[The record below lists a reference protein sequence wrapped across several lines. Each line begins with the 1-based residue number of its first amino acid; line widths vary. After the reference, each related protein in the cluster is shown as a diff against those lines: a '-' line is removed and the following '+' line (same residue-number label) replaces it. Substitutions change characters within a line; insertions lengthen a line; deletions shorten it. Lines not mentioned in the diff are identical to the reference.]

1 MTSKTEVKTPKVSFR
16 EINTIAIPAIIAGIA
31 EPLISLSDIAIIGN
45 VEQNSVEALAAAGI
59 VGSFLSAIIW
69 IVAQTK
75 TAISALV
82 SQHLGSNRLHAVKT
96 LVPQT
101 ILLNFILSLIIYFV
115 TAFFAELIF
124 TAYNAEGLILDY
136 TKSYYRIRALGY
148 PLTLVTFAIF
158 GVFRGLQN
166 TLWAMKCSLVGGAVN
181 IGLDF
186 ILVYGID
193 GIIPALHLEGAAIAS
208 VIAQGV
214 MLVMA
219 LYFFFK
225 KTPFNLKLSFR
236 LNPNLKPLIS
246 MASNLFLRTLALN
259 IAIYLANAYA
269 TDYGK
274 NYIAAQSILMN
285 IWLFFSFFIDG
296 YANAGNA
303 IGGKLLG
310 AKAYTKLWNLS
321 KDISKYAVIIAFIL
335 MGICAL
341 FYDEIGLIFNKDEQ
355 VLLLFSSV
363 FWLVLLMQPINS
375 IAFMFDGVFKGL
387 GEAKY
392 LRNVLLIATFLGFW
406 PTLLILDYLGF
417 KLYAI
422 WIAFFVWMLIR
433 SVALVIKFRR
443 KYLSPS

>member
-1 MTSKTEVKTPKVSFR
+1 MPSKASIPTPKVSFK

-45 VEQNSVEALAAAGI
+45 VANNSVEALAAAGI
-59 VGSFLSAIIW
+59 VGSFLSALIW
-69 IVAQTK
+69 ILAQTK

-82 SQHLGSNRLHAVKT
+82 SQHLGSNRIHAVKT

-101 ILLNFILSLIIYFV
+101 LVLNLMLSLVIYFV

-124 TAYNAEGLILDY
+124 SAYNAEGLILDY
-136 TKSYYRIRALGY
+136 AKSYYRIRALGY
-148 PLTLVTFAIF
+148 PFTLVTFAIF

-186 ILVYGID
+186 ALVYGID
-193 GIIPALHLEGAAIAS
+193 GLIPAMHLEGAAIAS
-208 VIAQGV
+208 VIAQAV
-214 MLVMA
+214 MLAMA
-219 LYFFFK
+219 FYYYIQ
-225 KTPFNLKLSFR
+225 KTPFHLKLSFT

-246 MASNLFLRTLALN
+246 MALNLFLRTLALN

-321 KDISKYAVIIAFIL
+321 KDISKYAVIIALIL
-335 MGICAL
+335 AGICTL
-341 FYDEIGLIFNKDEQ
+341 LYNEIGMIFNKDEQ

-363 FWLVLLMQPINS
+363 FWMVLLMQPINA
-375 IAFMFDGVFKGL
+375 IAFMFDGIFKGL

-392 LRNVLLIATFLGFW
+392 LRNVLLVATFLGFW
-406 PTLLILDYLGF
+406 PTLILFDYLGL

-422 WIAFFVWMLIR
+422 WLAFLVWMLIR
-433 SVALVIKFRR
+433 SIALVVKFRN
-443 KYLSPS
+443 KYLSSP

>member
-1 MTSKTEVKTPKVSFR
+1 MSSKSSIKTPKVSFK

-45 VEQNSVEALAAAGI
+45 VETNAVEALAAAGI

-69 IVAQTK
+69 ILAQTK

-82 SQHLGSNRLHAVKT
+82 SQHLGSNRLNAVKT

-115 TAFFAELIF
+115 TAFFSELIF
-124 TAYNAEGLILDY
+124 SAYNAEGLILDY
-136 TKSYYRIRALGY
+136 TQSYYRIRALGY
-148 PLTLVTFAIF
+148 PFTLVTFAIF

-166 TLWAMKCSLVGGAVN
+166 TLWAMKCSLAGGAVN

-186 ILVYGID
+186 LLVYGID
-193 GIIPALHLEGAAIAS
+193 GFIPAMHLEGAAIAS
-208 VIAQGV
+208 VIAQAV

-219 LYFFFK
+219 LYFFIK
-225 KTPFNLKLSFR
+225 KTPFHLKLSLK
-236 LNPNLKPLIS
+236 LNPSFKPLIS

-259 IAIYLANAYA
+259 IAIYLANSYA

-321 KDISKYAVIIAFIL
+321 KDISKYAVIIAL
-335 MGICAL
+335 LLAGICAL
-341 FYDEIGLIFNKDEQ
+341 LYDEIGLIFNKDEQ
-355 VLLLFSSV
+355 VLFLFSSV
-363 FWLVLLMQPINS
+363 FWLVLLMQPINA
-375 IAFMFDGVFKGL
+375 IAFMFDGIFKGL

-406 PTLLILDYLGF
+406 PTLILFDYLGL

-433 SVALVIKFRR
+433 SIALVIKFRK
-443 KYLSPS
+443 KYLSTS